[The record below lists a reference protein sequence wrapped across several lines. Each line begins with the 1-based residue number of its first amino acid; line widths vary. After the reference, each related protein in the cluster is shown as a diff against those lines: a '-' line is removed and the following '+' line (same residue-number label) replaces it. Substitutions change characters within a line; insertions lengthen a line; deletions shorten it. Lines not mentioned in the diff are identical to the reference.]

1 MSVLINNGIDD
12 SYFSEYAEEYE
23 FFQKH
28 VSNYGKVPD
37 DETVLE
43 KFPGFSLLNVSETD
57 AYIVDK
63 LREERMYNEMVPIL
77 NQAAAD
83 MQVDSSEAVKNML
96 PKVQQLLQTSS
107 FVGGVD
113 IAKNAKSRLD
123 WATKIRN
130 HPGLLGLETGFD
142 LLDEILGG
150 LLPGEDLIVVAG
162 RPGEGKSWTMDKM
175 LAHNWQ
181 QGKVILLYSGEMG
194 EYQVGARIDTLI
206 TNLSNKGITSGK
218 LAEDSWD
225 EYQDH
230 ISVMSEAGN
239 AFIVVT
245 PEMMGGKQMSPA
257 MLDSLIQ
264 KYKPDLVGVDQLSLM
279 VESIPTR
286 DVQRVKY
293 GNISKE
299 LFNLSAK
306 HGVPIILNSQANRST
321 KEGSSG
327 VPELE
332 HLAESDGVGQN
343 ATRVIG
349 MGTDEDILSL
359 NIAKNRYGQSGAI
372 LEYVWDVDSGVY
384 VPSGLRTKDDDDE
397 SAPVAPFKAK
407 ASKVNRELRSKVS
420 REGIEAF

>member
-63 LREERMYNEMVPIL
+63 LREERLYNEMVPIL

-142 LLDEILGG
+142 L
-150 LLPGEDLIVVAG
+150 
-162 RPGEGKSWTMDKM
+162 
-175 LAHNWQ
+175 
-181 QGKVILLYSGEMG
+181 
-194 EYQVGARIDTLI
+194 
-206 TNLSNKGITSGK
+206 
-218 LAEDSWD
+218 
-225 EYQDH
+225 
-230 ISVMSEAGN
+230 
-239 AFIVVT
+239 
-245 PEMMGGKQMSPA
+245 
-257 MLDSLIQ
+257 
-264 KYKPDLVGVDQLSLM
+264 
-279 VESIPTR
+279 
-286 DVQRVKY
+286 
-293 GNISKE
+293 
-299 LFNLSAK
+299 
-306 HGVPIILNSQANRST
+306 
-321 KEGSSG
+321 
-327 VPELE
+327 
-332 HLAESDGVGQN
+332 
-343 ATRVIG
+343 
-349 MGTDEDILSL
+349 
-359 NIAKNRYGQSGAI
+359 
-372 LEYVWDVDSGVY
+372 
-384 VPSGLRTKDDDDE
+384 
-397 SAPVAPFKAK
+397 
-407 ASKVNRELRSKVS
+407 
-420 REGIEAF
+420 